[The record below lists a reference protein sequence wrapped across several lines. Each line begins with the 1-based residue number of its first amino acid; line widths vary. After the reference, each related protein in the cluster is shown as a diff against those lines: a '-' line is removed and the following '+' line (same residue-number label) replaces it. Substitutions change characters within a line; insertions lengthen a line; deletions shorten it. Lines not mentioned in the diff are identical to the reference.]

1 MLFRYSQKEDISLHL
16 AEIKKKYYDASH
28 HCFGWVLMPD
38 GSRTRAADD
47 GEPGHSA
54 GTPILRQIKS
64 EGLTDTLVVVVR
76 YFGGT
81 KLGIGGLIQAYKA
94 SAAAALK
101 KATIVEK
108 TVMTV
113 FETTIDYPQLSGLM
127 RLTDSLGGQPIQQD
141 FTEKIYLKLAIRN
154 SQAANFRQQAANDL
168 LIEVETLPDPIFI

>member
-1 MLFRYSQKEDISLHL
+1 M
-16 AEIKKKYYDASH
+16 
-28 HCFGWVLMPD
+28 
-38 GSRTRAADD
+38 
-47 GEPGHSA
+47 
-54 GTPILRQIKS
+54 
-64 EGLTDTLVVVVR
+64 VR